1 MKILHRTLFQP
12 RHLALPRV
20 QETQLSGKLRNP
32 ERPLQRLHQLA
43 VPREGAGGRQG
54 AAKEHPGAEP
64 GPAGS
69 GLQQH
74 DQGMNS
80 PVKSVHFGFVLD
92 FTEFWRIWT

>member
-1 MKILHRTLFQP
+1 MKIVHLTLFQP

-20 QETQLSGKLRNP
+20 QETQLSGKLRDP

-80 PVKSVHFGFVLD
+80 PVKCVSDLC
-92 FTEFWRIWT
+92 

>member
-1 MKILHRTLFQP
+1 MKIIYSTLFQP

-20 QETQLSGKLRNP
+20 QETKFSGELRDT

-64 GPAGS
+64 GPAG
-69 GLQQH
+69 GYLQQH

-80 PVKSVHFGFVLD
+80 PVQCVGLVLD
-92 FTEFWRIWT
+92 ITKFRRIWT